1 MHPIESATER
11 VLAVDPSLRSTGYAV
26 LERVCGTGGADAGRA
41 RALAWGVIKN
51 RQDLLQS
58 GCLLAI
64 NTRIRELIEE
74 YRPTSAAFEAVI
86 FVQSY
91 KTAIGLGCARGAAL
105 LAAAHA
111 GLPIYEYAPRRVKQA
126 VVGRGGAEKEQV
138 AFMVRALLG
147 LTETPAS
154 DSADALAVGL
164 THFQTEDR
172 ARWKVGEMERI

>member
-1 MHPIESATER
+1 MHPTVSATER

-26 LERVCGTGGADAGRA
+26 LERVCGTGGAGAGRP

-91 KTAIGLGCARGAAL
+91 KTAIVLGCARGAAL
-105 LAAAHA
+105 LAAAHS